1 MHKSLLFSVLIVL
14 GSNSFAMSNDDYLQL
29 TLDSASA
36 RSKEGATF
44 YVNGV
49 TMGFMIANIGG
60 KDTSICFPKQMAINE
75 FNFKSLVNAEME
87 IDFLANRHGVECKD
101 GKCLSIEIVSTS
113 LLYIFVEFAIN
124 NVTNNFVV
132 STNSY

>member
-1 MHKSLLFSVLIVL
+1 MKKFIGVALIGITL
-14 GSNSFAMSNDDYLQL
+14 SAALCSNSFAMSNDDYLRM

-36 RSKEGATF
+36 RTKEAATV

-49 TMGFMIANIGG
+49 TMGFMIANIAG

-87 IDFLANRHGVECKD
+87 TDKTVDGEFPVAVTLFRALKRRFPCK
-101 GKCLSIEIVSTS
+101 
-113 LLYIFVEFAIN
+113 
-124 NVTNNFVV
+124 
-132 STNSY
+132 

>member
-1 MHKSLLFSVLIVL
+1 MMRKSILFSVLIVL

-87 IDFLANRHGVECKD
+87 IDKTVTGDFPVAVTIFRALKRRFPCK
-101 GKCLSIEIVSTS
+101 
-113 LLYIFVEFAIN
+113 
-124 NVTNNFVV
+124 
-132 STNSY
+132 